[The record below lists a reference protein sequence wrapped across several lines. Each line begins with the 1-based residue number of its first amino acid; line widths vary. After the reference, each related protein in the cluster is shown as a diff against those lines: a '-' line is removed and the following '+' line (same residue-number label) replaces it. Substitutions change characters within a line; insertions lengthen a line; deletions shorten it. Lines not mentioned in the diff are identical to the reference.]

1 MKAGILR
8 FLAAWVIASVG
19 GVPFVEAA
27 PQCELVFARAGVCGN
42 TTWVYAPEQYEE
54 ATLEL
59 RLSQLSSGAPVSPKA
74 IKLVLDMPSMG
85 HGSAPTKTVMKSA
98 GVYEI
103 SRIAFF
109 MEGDWTMDFQ
119 ILDSNGRVLDQV
131 IVPIAIDW

>member
-1 MKAGILR
+1 MKARIFW
-8 FLAAWVIASVG
+8 FLSAWVIGSFSV
-19 GVPFVEAA
+19 VSSVEAA
-27 PQCELVFARAGVCGN
+27 PQCDLVFTRAGVCGN
-42 TTWVYAPEQYEE
+42 TTWVFAPEQYEE

-131 IVPIAIDW
+131 IVPITIDW